1 MLATSPTTRASAM
14 AIAGGILV
22 FLSVAA
28 ELVYPVQDA
37 DGTSR
42 EPAIHALYLA
52 VWAVGI
58 ALIAAMALG
67 LRARFAQGEGSR
79 KGTVGC
85 WLVVAGAA
93 AFAVFGLGQLFGIL
107 FGVDVEALFVLFLL
121 AFPLLVVGFV
131 LIGLAMR
138 RAGGWGWI
146 LAFVAAAGF
155 LLALLAE
162 MDPWHDI
169 GFLTGA
175 LAVAAFGCALNATG
189 PRTMPGS

>member
-1 MLATSPTTRASAM
+1 MPAASPTTRTSAM

-22 FLSVAA
+22 FVSVGA
-28 ELVYPVQDA
+28 ELLYPVQDA
-37 DGTSR
+37 DGASR
-42 EPAIHALYLA
+42 EPAIHAVYVA
-52 VWAVGI
+52 VWVVGLT
-58 ALIAAMALG
+58 LIAAMALA
-67 LRARFAQGEGSR
+67 LRARFARGEGSR
-79 KGTVGC
+79 KGTIGS

-93 AFAVFGLGQLFGIL
+93 AFAVSGFGQLFGIL
-107 FGVDVEALFVLFLL
+107 FGIDVEALFVLVLL

-138 RAGGWGWI
+138 ATDGLAWI

-169 GFLTGA
+169 GLLTGA
-175 LAVAAFGCALNATG
+175 LAVAAFGWALNAPG
-189 PRTMPGS
+189 PQAVQEP